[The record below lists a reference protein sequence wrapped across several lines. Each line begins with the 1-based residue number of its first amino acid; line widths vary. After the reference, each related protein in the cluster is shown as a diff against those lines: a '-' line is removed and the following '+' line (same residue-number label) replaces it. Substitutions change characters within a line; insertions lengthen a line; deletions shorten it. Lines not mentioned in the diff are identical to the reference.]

1 MKFLRPLIRGEL
13 LRRYKRF
20 FADVRLEDG
29 AIVTAHCPNP
39 GSMLGLA
46 EPGSEVW
53 LSTSDNPKRKL
64 GYGLELV
71 QAPNGRPGGALV
83 GVNTGRANSIA
94 AEALA
99 SRLIPELAAYPGI
112 RAEAAMGLRSR
123 VDFLL
128 EGPGLPICY
137 LEVKSVTLRRPDPIG
152 GPAEFPDAVTARGT
166 KHLGELAKAAGEG
179 KRAVILYLVQR
190 GDCAIFRLAA
200 DIDPA
205 YAKAAEA
212 AREAGVL
219 ALCYACA
226 VTPEGIS
233 LDRPIP
239 LG

>member
-1 MKFLRPLIRGEL
+1 MKFPGALIRGEL

-20 FADVRLEDG
+20 LADVRLEDG

-46 EPGSEVW
+46 ESGSEVW
-53 LSTSDNPKRKL
+53 LSVSDNPKRKL

-71 QAPNGRPGGALV
+71 ESNGALV
-83 GVNTGRANSIA
+83 GINTGRANSIA

-99 SRLIPELAAYPGI
+99 SRLIPELADYPGI

-137 LEVKSVTLRRPDPIG
+137 LEVKSVTLRRPDFASG
-152 GPAEFPDAVTARGT
+152 RDTAPAEFPDAVTARGT

-190 GDCAIFRLAA
+190 GDCAAFRLAA

-205 YAKAAEA
+205 YAKAAERA
-212 AREAGVL
+212 LEAGVS